1 MDIENIMRSIFNADK
16 DTLKRIA
23 EVLSGEEERCRDNQK
38 EIETR
43 LLTQAEAAKRL
54 NVSTTSIWRLIKEGR
69 LQVVNVRG
77 RRRVRLSSLIRYSQG
92 EANDG

>member
-69 LQVVNVRG
+69 LQVVDVRG

>member
-54 NVSTTSIWRLIKEGR
+54 NVSTTSI
-69 LQVVNVRG
+69 
-77 RRRVRLSSLIRYSQG
+77 
-92 EANDG
+92 

>member
-1 MDIENIMRSIFNADK
+1 MPLDTIIQSLFNADDNTLNKVK
-16 DTLKRIA
+16 DI
-23 EVLSGEEERCRDNQK
+23 LSGKQGDKQNEPK
-38 EIETR
+38 EVETR

-69 LQVVNVRG
+69 LEVVNVRG

-92 EANDG
+92 EVDDG